1 MLLNALRS
9 LFGALALVVSQA
21 SAGAGQA
28 PVLIGLDAEFGHK
41 TSTSAQAIQ
50 QGIEIAIDEDTGAR
64 GPRLRPDSRPG
75 LRLQPPPARRPVA

>member
-1 MLLNALRS
+1 MLLNALRT
-9 LFGALALVVSQA
+9 LFGALAFAMCLA
-21 SAGAGQA
+21 PAGAEQP

-41 TSTSAQAIQ
+41 TSTSAQAIR